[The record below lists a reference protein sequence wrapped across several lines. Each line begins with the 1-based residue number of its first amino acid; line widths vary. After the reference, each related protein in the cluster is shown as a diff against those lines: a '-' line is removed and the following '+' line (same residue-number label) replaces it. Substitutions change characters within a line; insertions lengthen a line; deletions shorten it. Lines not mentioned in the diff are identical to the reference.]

1 MCEISACL
9 VFLAMY
15 VTRCDVRFNTP
26 LYVFSRY
33 ICRYLSVYL
42 DFEYIYIE
50 LMRTCASFRVTTC
63 LQSFA
68 QTRIVFKAKCKKIG
82 LGSEVNKGC

>member
-1 MCEISACL
+1 M
-9 VFLAMY
+9 
-15 VTRCDVRFNTP
+15 
-26 LYVFSRY
+26 
-33 ICRYLSVYL
+33 YLSVCL

-50 LMRTCASFRVTTC
+50 LMRTCASFRATTC